1 MSNGMEVAMVDKPRD
16 EKGLREWSR
25 KEVVYYDVLVKL
37 LREHCTGQA
46 RAKSKEF
53 LWDTVV
59 GLWDPTITE
68 FERPARS
75 WFNSHHPRFKF
86 YCAKELVL
94 PVLYCARGIYI
105 AQTEKEVR
113 AYRKTYTKPYLKGV
127 KRATNELEQSLV
139 RNKFGWLDAF
149 KVMVQPFIPEYV
161 GTTPDDKET
170 DPDPRPRDTSVNA
183 GPSVMRDLTP
193 KQTRFAQLVAEGQEL
208 ATAYRM
214 AYDASQMRQPSV
226 RVESSRLAALP
237 HVSEA
242 IEWLR
247 VNCEQAGNLDV
258 DDS

>member
-1 MSNGMEVAMVDKPRD
+1 MSNGMEVAMADKPRD

-37 LREHCTGQA
+37 LREHCMGQA

-149 KVMVQPFIPEYV
+149 KVMIQPLISH
-161 GTTPDDKET
+161 
-170 DPDPRPRDTSVNA
+170 TSDEEEDSDRRVHNTSPSD
-183 GPSVMRDLTP
+183 GPSLTRNLTP
-193 KQTRFAQLVAEGQEL
+193 KQTRFAESVAGGEKLVV
-208 ATAYRM
+208 AYRM
-214 AYDASQMRQPSV
+214 AYNASKMDQASV

-237 HVSEA
+237 HVAAA

-247 VNCEQAGNLDV
+247 ANCEQVGNDV
-258 DDS
+258 ND

>member
-1 MSNGMEVAMVDKPRD
+1 MSNGMEMAIADKPRD
-16 EKGLREWSR
+16 EKGLSEWSR
-25 KEVVYYDVLVKL
+25 KEVFYYDVLVKL
-37 LREHCTGQA
+37 LRENCMGQA

-68 FERPARS
+68 FERPSRS

-94 PVLYCARGIYI
+94 PVLHCARGIYI

-139 RNKFGWLDAF
+139 RNKFGWFDAF
-149 KVMVQPFIPEYV
+149 KVMLQPLI
-161 GTTPDDKET
+161 GSTPDEEEDS
-170 DPDPRPRDTSVNA
+170 DSRAHILNA
-183 GPSVMRDLTP
+183 GPSLTRNLTP
-193 KQTRFAQLVAEGQEL
+193 KQTHFAELVAGGDKL
-208 ATAYRM
+208 VVAYRM
-214 AYDASQMRQPSV
+214 AYNASKMDQSSV

-237 HVSEA
+237 HVNVA

-247 VNCEQAGNLDV
+247 AAHEKA
-258 DDS
+258 

>member
-1 MSNGMEVAMVDKPRD
+1 MSNGTEMAIADKPRD
-16 EKGLREWSR
+16 EKGLSEWSR

-68 FERPARS
+68 FDRPTRS

-105 AQTEKEVR
+105 AQTKKEVR
-113 AYRKTYTKPYLKGV
+113 AYRKTYTTPYLKGV

-139 RNKFGWLDAF
+139 RNRFGLFDAL
-149 KVMVQPFIPEYV
+149 KVMIGPLLYSNSSEVEVSESDSRAHIL
-161 GTTPDDKET
+161 
-170 DPDPRPRDTSVNA
+170 NA
-183 GPSVMRDLTP
+183 GPSLTRKLTP
-193 KQTRFAQLVAEGQEL
+193 KQTRFAESVAGGERLVV
-208 ATAYRM
+208 AYRL
-214 AYDASQMRQPSV
+214 AYNASNMDQASV
-226 RVESSRLAALP
+226 RVEASRLAALP
-237 HVSEA
+237 HVNA
-242 IEWLR
+242 TIEWLR
-247 VNCEQAGNLDV
+247 AAHEKA
-258 DDS
+258 